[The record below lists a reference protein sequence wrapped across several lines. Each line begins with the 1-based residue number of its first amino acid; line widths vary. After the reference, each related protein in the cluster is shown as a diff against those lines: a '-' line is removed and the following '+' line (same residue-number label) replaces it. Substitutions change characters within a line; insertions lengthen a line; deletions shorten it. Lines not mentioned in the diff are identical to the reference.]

1 MRERERASTRGTA
14 DATPSL
20 DLVFD
25 LLSNRRR
32 RYALYYLYEQ
42 PDGVATV
49 DELTDHVAELEART
63 LETEDE
69 SAPESATEVG
79 SESESPADS
88 TSASGSP
95 AARRRQVRTELQH
108 VHLPKLEDAGIL
120 EHDQRSETV
129 RYWTQPSLEEWL
141 EHAHHKEL

>member
-1 MRERERASTRGTA
+1 MRERERGSKPITDET
-14 DATPSL
+14 TPSL

-49 DELTDHVAELEART
+49 DELTDSVVTFEHRT
-63 LETEDE
+63 ADSETEG
-69 SAPESATEVG
+69 APDV
-79 SESESPADS
+79 
-88 TSASGSP
+88 
-95 AARRRQVRTELQH
+95 RRETIQTELQH
-108 VHLPKLEDAGIL
+108 IHLPKLADAGML
-120 EHDQRSETV
+120 EHDQRSDTV

-141 EHAHHKEL
+141 EHAHHKELS